1 MEFVLLERKDI
12 FMKNDQIL
20 KPMSIIRNE
29 FINNLTDLINNSM
42 LPPFVI
48 EDVLKDTY
56 NKISVISKQQL
67 EDDMKKYR
75 DAISKA
81 ASQAK

>member
-1 MEFVLLERKDI
+1 
-12 FMKNDQIL
+12 MKPI
-20 KPMSIIRNE
+20 SVARNE

-56 NKISVISKQQL
+56 NKILLVAKQQL
-67 EDDMKKYR
+67 EEDTKRYNESVAR
-75 DAISKA
+75 A
-81 ASQAK
+81 AKQAR

>member
-1 MEFVLLERKDI
+1 
-12 FMKNDQIL
+12 MKNDQIL

-81 ASQAK
+81 SSQAK

>member
-1 MEFVLLERKDI
+1 
-12 FMKNDQIL
+12 MKNDQIL

>member
-1 MEFVLLERKDI
+1 MNSEQI
-12 FMKNDQIL
+12 MKPI
-20 KPMSIIRNE
+20 SVARNE

-56 NKISVISKQQL
+56 NKILLVAKQQL
-67 EDDMKKYR
+67 EEDTKRYNESVAR
-75 DAISKA
+75 A
-81 ASQAK
+81 AKQAR